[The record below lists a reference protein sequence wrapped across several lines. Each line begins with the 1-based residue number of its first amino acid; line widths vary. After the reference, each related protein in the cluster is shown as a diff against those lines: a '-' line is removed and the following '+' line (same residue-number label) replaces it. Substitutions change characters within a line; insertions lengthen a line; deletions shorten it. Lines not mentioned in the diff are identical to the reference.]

1 MQSNAKG
8 MPIKCQMPKEGAVSY
23 LLKIINN
30 RARTGMG
37 TRKHIVHGIIGLS
50 AICVYTWPS
59 SLSLIVFVVLT
70 TLVGMLGVLAGL
82 WVNVLLSSPHKTIV
96 GAEHQL
102 KQAENFRNRLMK
114 DYDSQQIT
122 KPNELNLPSV
132 FGRTVDSLLQQL
144 LDFVIRDYITAFLKD
159 YAFELDYL
167 ELNIK
172 EDLWGAVK
180 NLHDKF
186 LRVDHAKL
194 IACDIVSVITSHF
207 EKIREGKLA
216 NNGDP
221 HIPPEFKLSM
231 HVIYSDME
239 LQYLRTLSEVLIMF
253 LMPRAYSLSPTKH
266 FIREVLCCK
275 VLKTFVELVTDPDFF
290 NRNLIAYIAKANQQ
304 QINLPKRALENVEV
318 YIEKNDDV
326 HVLKQIRYSIVT
338 KLMQATTLQN
348 LNRAKGVDL
357 DNDKSNMQSSGIQK
371 SEINAAKRLKKTIN
385 HLTMAK
391 NLCERK
397 LTSLGCDL
405 GYQLGDDFKK
415 VLSLQTVLDHITGRK
430 YLSQFLQTL
439 ASHDLVR
446 FWIAVEELRAAQRNH
461 WHQLGAEI
469 FYTFIRNPVSE
480 IKVDK
485 AVRKRME
492 AFLLGDKGPEVFYE
506 VQQQVVQ
513 TIEDKYYQPFLISD
527 YYKEMIIAIE
537 SETNLIEHDSVGS
550 GGEKQS
556 SLEYVTGLENGL
568 NVGDHSNYA
577 RRKLDQLAEK
587 LSNKSQALA
596 ALRSSM
602 RPESK
607 VLTKL
612 EKEVE
617 WLQGEK
623 RQLEA
628 HLSRTEVWAENLGKW
643 TAIVQSAEVAEE
655 KEPPQFVLVVQM
667 SEEDIAGSEAGICS
681 GWVVCRSLTQFQELH
696 KKLRPLCSDVRS
708 LDLPSSTF
716 KFLFGKTDRASLDK
730 AKGQIQK
737 YLDFVLKN
745 DILNQSEAVY
755 SFLSPS
761 SEHLKHSSPSPKKS
775 RFSFST
781 IFKSGNDQGPSLSM
795 LKDNSEDDIS
805 QCLDTVAVDA
815 IDFVKSNGQ
824 TIKVSEDGKD
834 SIAEPLYGLLSELFD
849 MGGVFKYVRKTL
861 IGFVQ
866 VTYGRN
872 INRQIYETISWW
884 FSEEMLHYY
893 VAQILKNFWPGG
905 TLATPGPTRTQEQ
918 RLETAQMAQEM
929 LINNVPEMLIT
940 LVGSTAARNGA
951 KKVFDALQEKNMNK
965 QLFYQILEVTLD
977 AAFPELQ

>member
-1 MQSNAKG
+1 MTSTKKYALTS
-8 MPIKCQMPKEGAVSY
+8 IA
-23 LLKIINN
+23 
-30 RARTGMG
+30 A
-37 TRKHIVHGIIGLS
+37 GLF
-50 AICVYTWPS
+50 AITVYFWPS
-59 SLSLIVFVVLT
+59 CLTWALFLVLLVLIALMGVVS
-70 TLVGMLGVLAGL
+70 AL
-82 WVNVLLSSPHKTIV
+82 WINIMLSSPHKTII
-96 GAEHQL
+96 GAEHDL
-102 KQAENFRNRLMK
+102 KQSENFRNKLMR
-114 DYDSQQIT
+114 DYESQQSA
-122 KPNELNLPSV
+122 KSCEANLTPV

-144 LDFVIRDYITAFLKD
+144 LDFVIRDYITVYLKD
-159 YAFELDYL
+159 YTYDLDYL
-167 ELNIK
+167 GINIK
-172 EDLWGAVK
+172 DDLWGAVK
-180 NLHDKF
+180 NLHDKM

-194 IACDIVSVITSHF
+194 IACNIVDVITNHF
-207 EKIREGKLA
+207 EKIREARAA
-216 NNGDP
+216 NVEQ
-221 HIPPEFKLSM
+221 HIPPEFHLS
-231 HVIYSDME
+231 IYIMSSEKE
-239 LQYLRTLSEVLIMF
+239 LEYLRTLSEVLIMF
-253 LMPRAYSLSPTKH
+253 LLPRAYSLSPTKY
-266 FIREVLCCK
+266 FIREVICCK
-275 VLKTFVELVTDPDFF
+275 VFKPFVDLITDPDFF
-290 NRNLIAYIAKANQQ
+290 NRNLINFIEKANQQ
-304 QINLPKRALENVEV
+304 QINLPKKALDHVEL
-318 YIEKNDDV
+318 YIEKIDDIQ
-326 HVLKQIRYSIVT
+326 VLKQIRYNIVT

-357 DNDKSNMQSSGIQK
+357 DNDKGNMQSSGIQK
-371 SEINAAKRLKKTIN
+371 SEINAAKRLKKTIT

-397 LTSLGCDL
+397 LTSLGFDL
-405 GYQLGDDFKK
+405 GYQYGDDFKK
-415 VLSLQTVLDHITGRK
+415 VLSLQTILDQITGRK

-439 ASHDLVR
+439 ASHDLIR
-446 FWIAVEELRAAQRNH
+446 FWIAVEELRTAQRNQ

-485 AVRKRME
+485 TVKKRME

-527 YYKEMIIAIE
+527 YYKEMLIAME
-537 SETNLIEHDSVGS
+537 SENNLIETDSSGS
-550 GGEKQS
+550 GDEKLVS
-556 SLEYVTGLENGL
+556 ADFAGSIENGL

-577 RRKLDQLAEK
+577 RRKLDQLEEK
-587 LSNKSQALA
+587 LNNKSQALA
-596 ALRSSM
+596 ALKSSM

-607 VLTKL
+607 VLSKL

-628 HLSRTEVWAENLGKW
+628 HLSRTEVWAENLGRW
-643 TAIVQSAEVAEE
+643 TASVQSAEIPEE

-667 SEEDIAGSEAGICS
+667 SEEDGNGEEAGICS
-681 GWVVCRSLTQFQELH
+681 GWVVCRSLTHFQELH
-696 KKLRPLCSDVRS
+696 KKLRPLCSDIRN
-708 LDLPSSTF
+708 LDLPSNSF
-716 KFLFGKTDRASLDK
+716 KFLFGKTDKASLDK
-730 AKGQIQK
+730 AKIQIQK

-745 DILNQSEAVY
+745 DRLNQSEAVY

-781 IFKSGNDQGPSLSM
+781 IFKSSSEQGNSFSI
-795 LKDNSEDDIS
+795 LKENSEEDIS

-815 IDFVKSNGQ
+815 IEFVKPNGQ
-824 TIKVSEDGKD
+824 PIKVSEDGKD
-834 SIAEPLYGLLSELFD
+834 SIAEPLYALLSELFD
-849 MGGVFKYVRKTL
+849 MRGVFKYVRKTL

-905 TLATPGPTRTQEQ
+905 ALAPAGPNRSKEQ
-918 RLETAQMAQEM
+918 RLETAREAKQM
-929 LINNVPEMLIT
+929 LINNVPEILTT
-940 LVGSTAARNGA
+940 LVGGTAAKNGA

-965 QLFYQILEVTLD
+965 QLFYEILEATLD

>member
-1 MQSNAKG
+1 
-8 MPIKCQMPKEGAVSY
+8 
-23 LLKIINN
+23 
-30 RARTGMG
+30 
-37 TRKHIVHGIIGLS
+37 
-50 AICVYTWPS
+50 
-59 SLSLIVFVVLT
+59 
-70 TLVGMLGVLAGL
+70 
-82 WVNVLLSSPHKTIV
+82 
-96 GAEHQL
+96 
-102 KQAENFRNRLMK
+102 
-114 DYDSQQIT
+114 
-122 KPNELNLPSV
+122 
-132 FGRTVDSLLQQL
+132 
-144 LDFVIRDYITAFLKD
+144 
-159 YAFELDYL
+159 
-167 ELNIK
+167 
-172 EDLWGAVK
+172 
-180 NLHDKF
+180 
-186 LRVDHAKL
+186 
-194 IACDIVSVITSHF
+194 
-207 EKIREGKLA
+207 
-216 NNGDP
+216 
-221 HIPPEFKLSM
+221 
-231 HVIYSDME
+231 
-239 LQYLRTLSEVLIMF
+239 
-253 LMPRAYSLSPTKH
+253 
-266 FIREVLCCK
+266 
-275 VLKTFVELVTDPDFF
+275 
-290 NRNLIAYIAKANQQ
+290 
-304 QINLPKRALENVEV
+304 
-318 YIEKNDDV
+318 
-326 HVLKQIRYSIVT
+326 
-338 KLMQATTLQN
+338 
-348 LNRAKGVDL
+348 
-357 DNDKSNMQSSGIQK
+357 MQSSGIQK

-537 SETNLIEHDSVGS
+537 SETNLIEHDSVVS
-550 GGEKQS
+550 GDEKQS

-628 HLSRTEVWAENLGKW
+628 HLSRTE
-643 TAIVQSAEVAEE
+643 
-655 KEPPQFVLVVQM
+655 
-667 SEEDIAGSEAGICS
+667 
-681 GWVVCRSLTQFQELH
+681 ELH

-965 QLFYQILEVTLD
+965 QLFYRSHWTQLFQSYNNGE
-977 AAFPELQ
+977 